1 MSKRERV
8 REMLSG
14 PLTPE
19 YLQRRAEQGWSL
31 IGISLEWEREIET
44 DHPRDET
51 ASLREEVP
59 YGLRVAPDGLH
70 LEENAAEKETLVRMM
85 DLIVEDHS
93 LSRVAE
99 ELNRKAFRTR
109 QGALWTASA
118 VFNMIPRLVEVG
130 PRIFSS
136 EEWVALRSRLSGGL
150 R

>member
-1 MSKRERV
+1 MG
-8 REMLSG
+8 L
-14 PLTPE
+14 
-19 YLQRRAEQGWSL
+19 
-31 IGISLEWEREIET
+31 SLEWEREIET
-44 DHPRDET
+44 GLPRGE
-51 ASLREEVP
+51 ASSLREEVP
-59 YGLRVAPDGLH
+59 YGLRVAQDGLH

-99 ELNRKAFRTR
+99 ELNGRGFRTR

-136 EEWVALRSRLSGGL
+136 DEWVALRSRLAGGV

>member
-8 REMLSG
+8 REVLSG
-14 PLTPE
+14 PLAPE
-19 YLQRRAEQGWSL
+19 YLQQRAGQGWSL

-44 DHPRDET
+44 DQPSEGT
-51 ASLREEVP
+51 VSLREEVP
-59 YGLRVAPDGLH
+59 YGLRVAQDGLH
-70 LEENAAEKETLVRMM
+70 LEEHAAERDTLVRMM
-85 DLIVEDHS
+85 DLIVEDYS

-99 ELNRKAFRTR
+99 ELNGRGFRTR

>member
-19 YLQRRAEQGWSL
+19 HLKQKAGQGWSL
-31 IGISLEWEREIET
+31 IGVSVEWEREIEADQSHGEAT
-44 DHPRDET
+44 G
-51 ASLREEVP
+51 LREEVP
-59 YGLRVAPDGLH
+59 YGLRVAQDGLH
-70 LEENAAEKETLVRMM
+70 LEEHTPEKETLVRMM
-85 DLIVEDHS
+85 DLIVEDHP

-99 ELNRKAFRTR
+99 ELNGRGFRTR

-136 EEWVALRSRLSGGL
+136 EEWVTLRSRLSGGL

>member
-1 MSKRERV
+1 MPKRERI
-8 REMLSG
+8 REALSG

-19 YLQRRAEQGWSL
+19 YLKQKADQGWSL
-31 IGISLEWEREIET
+31 MGLSLEWEREIET
-44 DHPRDET
+44 GLPRGE
-51 ASLREEVP
+51 ASSLREEVP
-59 YGLRVAPDGLH
+59 YGLRVAQDGLH

-99 ELNRKAFRTR
+99 ELNGRGFRTR

-118 VFNMIPRLVEVG
+118 VFNLIPRLVEVG

-136 EEWVALRSRLSGGL
+136 DEWVALRSRLAGGV

>member
-1 MSKRERV
+1 MSKRERI
-8 REMLSG
+8 REIISG
-14 PLTPE
+14 PLAPE
-19 YLQRRAEQGWSL
+19 YLKQKADQGWSL
-31 IGISLEWEREIET
+31 MGVSVEWEREIEADQPLGEAT
-44 DHPRDET
+44 G
-51 ASLREEVP
+51 LGEEVP
-59 YGLRVAPDGLH
+59 YGLRVAQDGLH

-99 ELNRKAFRTR
+99 ELNGRGFRTR